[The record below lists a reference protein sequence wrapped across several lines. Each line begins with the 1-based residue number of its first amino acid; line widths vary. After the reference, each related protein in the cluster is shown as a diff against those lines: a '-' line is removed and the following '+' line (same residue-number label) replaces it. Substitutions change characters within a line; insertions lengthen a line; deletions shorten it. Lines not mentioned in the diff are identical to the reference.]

1 MDLPASLFSLSYM
14 SWVMFRIAGDAVV
27 SSLFLGHGQELTPDH
42 EKTGPKFDSRE
53 FKKSSVFK
61 KMTLHMILPNPHLVD
76 EGEDG
81 Y

>member
-1 MDLPASLFSLSYM
+1 
-14 SWVMFRIAGDAVV
+14 MFRIAGDAVV

-42 EKTGPKFDSRE
+42 EKTGPKFNSRE

-76 EGEDG
+76 EGEDE

>member
-14 SWVMFRIAGDAVV
+14 SWVMLQIVGDAVV
-27 SSLFLGHGQELTPDH
+27 PSPFLGHGQELTPDH
-42 EKTGPKFDSRE
+42 EKTGLKFDGRE
-53 FKKSSVFK
+53 FKKSSGFK
-61 KMTLHMILPNPHLVD
+61 KMTLHMILPSPHLVD